1 MRRFVIL
8 DTLSELAKGAGNL
21 IKNYFRNLES
31 KDIEK
36 KGHSHY
42 VTIADKESEEFLVK
56 GLRSEF
62 PDIGICAEES
72 IELSGKGRFLI
83 DPLDGTHNFMH
94 GIPHFCISIAYELDS
109 KMNFSVIY
117 DPIKE
122 ELFHAERGNGAFL
135 NGHTIKPSKIEN
147 FEKAL
152 ITLGFPPTAYHRRDK
167 FMNAIKDLIIKVNSV
182 RLFGSAALNLAYLSA
197 GRIDGDI
204 EFGLS
209 PWDVAAGWLLAE
221 EAGAIITDEK
231 GKDSILMGNIIA
243 STSNIHSNLLKFV
256 QENML

>member
-1 MRRFVIL
+1 LRRLVIL
-8 DTLSELAKGAGNL
+8 DTLIELAKGAGNL

-36 KGHSHY
+36 KGYSHY
-42 VTIADKESEEFLVK
+42 VTIADKKSEEYLVK
-56 GLRSEF
+56 GLQSEF

-72 IELSGKGRFLI
+72 TELSGKGRFLI

-94 GIPHFCISIAYELDS
+94 GIPHFCVSMAYELDS
-109 KMNFSVIY
+109 KMNLGVVY

-122 ELFHAERGNGAFL
+122 ELFQAEKGKGAFL
-135 NGHTIKPSKIEN
+135 NGHSIKPSNIKN

-182 RLFGSAALNLAYLSA
+182 RLFGSAALNLAYLAS

-209 PWDVAAGWLLAE
+209 PWDVAAGWLLVE
-221 EAGAIITDEK
+221 EAGGLITDEN
-231 GKDSILMGNIIA
+231 GLDSILMGNIIA
-243 STSNIHSNLLKFV
+243 SSSNIHSDLLKFV